1 VGCEETGKG
10 PGGTDCETCG
20 GRGYVEIE
28 GCPRQVIG
36 WEMTQAINLANYASK
51 GLMPVAGGVME
62 QSAWFL
68 EMLSTLES
76 DQNKIDSERAERNR
90 RGR

>member
-1 VGCEETGKG
+1 
-10 PGGTDCETCG
+10 
-20 GRGYVEIE
+20 
-28 GCPRQVIG
+28 
-36 WEMTQAINLANYASK
+36 MTQAINLANYASK

-76 DQNKIDSERAERNR
+76 DQNKIDLEKAERSR